1 MMDEK
6 LEMQVEKIEPDYFAQ
21 KIDTEF
27 SDAKAARL
35 EQEKIFLRA
44 HYNRKGVYDPSHSGD
59 GTTSKSFVQVT
70 APRIQTAVS
79 MVVPVLMPP
88 GDKPY
93 TIDATP
99 RETIPA
105 IAAQLA
111 AEGADEIQIEDA
123 IRKEAEFRADRL
135 GMYVD
140 DGFVE
145 TNYSSKLQMSVLD
158 AALYG
163 TGILAGPFAAEKRE
177 NLGMEEALK
186 AMENQD
192 AEDEKYKP
200 EVEYCSP
207 WDVYP
212 DPAGRCVED
221 CAYVIHRN
229 IMSVP
234 KLRDLRGKPGFDT
247 EAIDEVLDANP
258 NGNYAPEWWETTLDT
273 VNSKPQTHGP
283 ANKFQCLIRWGWISG
298 RDLRDCGKDVPDDLL
313 NEQVMAAIWKIGHK
327 VISVR
332 VSKLHKSRIPFYF
345 VPYRKVPNSIWGM
358 GVAEMMFDSQDA
370 INACERAKMDNM
382 ALASRPMA
390 VVYPSRLHPG
400 HRNIEM
406 KAGKIWVVEEAE
418 IQTSTKPV
426 DFFTPECRLDQIEV
440 VQRDH
445 FQFIQEQTGIPNALM
460 GMGGQGTHNRTAEG
474 ATLQFNAAATA
485 LKTVIYNFE
494 TYLIVPITTAMA
506 KFYQMFSDD
515 PKIMGDYRINA
526 RGLQGLMARENLVG
540 DLLNLVQIIGTVPQ
554 WAERTNLDR
563 IFDLFM
569 RAKGMTDQNI
579 GIPAEVVAEQKML
592 AAQAQGEQE
601 LAMAEAQAQMQQKQ
615 RAETAPR
622 DAMLEVL
629 KQAEPGP
636 FKTEMLGKVLQAY
649 DLMDEQIEETLE
661 TQKALEG
668 QKMLA
673 ESDKINM
680 DTKKQAIE
688 INVNQNKKRAFK
700 INRDEEGRVIGIAPE
715 DVED

>member
-1 MMDEK
+1 MNDK

-27 SDAKAARL
+27 NDAKAAKL
-35 EQEKIFLRA
+35 DQEKIFLRA
-44 HYNRKGVYDPSHSGD
+44 HYNMKGVYDPSYD
-59 GTTSKSFVQVT
+59 IAGTTSKAFVQVT

-79 MVVPVLMPP
+79 MIIPVLMPP

-93 TIDATP
+93 TVDATP
-99 RETIPA
+99 RETIPS
-105 IAAQLA
+105 IAAQLV
-111 AEGADEIQIEDA
+111 AEGADEIAIEDA
-123 IRKEAEFRADRL
+123 IRKEAESRADRL
-135 GMYVD
+135 AMYVD

-145 TNYSSKLQMSVLD
+145 TQYASKLQMSVLD
-158 AALYG
+158 ASVYG

-186 AMENQD
+186 ALENPD

-200 EVEYCSP
+200 EVEYVSP

-212 DPAGRCVED
+212 DPTARCVED
-221 CAYVIHRN
+221 CGYVIHRN
-229 IMSVP
+229 IMSVA
-234 KLRDLRGKPGFDT
+234 KVRELRHKPGFDV
-247 EAIDEVLDANP
+247 EAIDEVLNATP
-258 NGNYAPEWWETTLDT
+258 NGNFTPEWWETTLDT
-273 VNSKPQTHGP
+273 VNSRQQTNGP
-283 ANKFQCLIRWGWISG
+283 ANKFVCLIRWGWISG
-298 RDLRDCGKDVPDDLL
+298 RDLRDCGKEVPDELL

-332 VSKLHKSRIPFYF
+332 VSKLHKNRIPFYF

-382 ALASRPMA
+382 ALSSRPMA

-400 HRNIEM
+400 HRDIEM

-418 IQTSTKPV
+418 IQSQYKPV
-426 DFFTPECRLDQIEV
+426 DFFVPDCRLDQIEA

-445 FQFIQEQTGIPNALM
+445 FQFVQEQTGIPNALM

-494 TYLIVPITTAMA
+494 TYLIIPITTAMA

-515 PKIMGDYRINA
+515 PKIMGDYRIHA

-540 DLLNLVQIIGTVPQ
+540 DLLQLVQIVGTVPQ

-563 IFDLFM
+563 IFDIFM

-579 GIPAEVVAEQKML
+579 AVPSEVVAEQKML

-601 LAMAEAQAQMQQKQ
+601 LAMAEAQNQMQQKQ

-636 FKTEMLGKVLQAY
+636 FKTEMLGKVLDAY
-649 DLMDEQIEETLE
+649 DLMDEQIAQTLE
-661 TQKALEG
+661 AQKALEAN
-668 QKMLA
+668 KMLA
-673 ESDKINM
+673 ESEELNLRA
-680 DTKKQAIE
+680 Q
-688 INVNQNKKRAFK
+688 NQGASM
-700 INRDEEGRVIGIAPE
+700 NRGHTGEMY
-715 DVED
+715 

>member
-1 MMDEK
+1 MNDK

-27 SDAKAARL
+27 NDAKAAKL
-35 EQEKIFLRA
+35 DQEKIFLRA
-44 HYNRKGVYDPSHSGD
+44 HYNMKGVYDPSYD
-59 GTTSKSFVQVT
+59 LAGTTSRAFVQVT

-79 MVVPVLMPP
+79 MIIPVLMPP

-99 RETIPA
+99 RESIPS
-105 IAAQLA
+105 IAAQLV
-111 AEGADEIQIEDA
+111 AEGADEIAIEDA
-123 IRKEAEFRADRL
+123 IRKEAEYRADRL
-135 GMYVD
+135 AMYVD

-145 TNYSSKLQMSVLD
+145 TQYASKLQMSVLD
-158 AALYG
+158 ASVYG

-186 AMENQD
+186 ALENPD

-200 EVEYCSP
+200 EVEYVSP

-212 DPAGRCVED
+212 DPTARCVED
-221 CAYVIHRN
+221 CGYVIHRN
-229 IMSVP
+229 IMSVA
-234 KLRDLRGKPGFDT
+234 KVRELRHKPGFDV
-247 EAIDEVLDANP
+247 EAIDEVLDATP
-258 NGNYAPEWWETTLDT
+258 NGNFTPEWWETTLDT
-273 VNSKPQTHGP
+273 VNSRQQTNGP
-283 ANKFQCLIRWGWISG
+283 ANKFVCLIRWGWISG
-298 RDLRDCGKDVPDDLL
+298 RDLRDCGKEVPEELL

-332 VSKLHKSRIPFYF
+332 VSKLHKNRIPFYF

-382 ALASRPMA
+382 ALSAKPQP
-390 VVYPSRLHPG
+390 VVYPDLLMPG
-400 HRNIEM
+400 HRDIELR
-406 KAGKIWVVEEAE
+406 GGRIWVAE
-418 IQTSTKPV
+418 RSELNDQRKPV
-426 DFFTPECRLDQIEV
+426 EFLNIPSTFTEIDA
-440 VQRDH
+440 VQQRH

-494 TYLIVPITTAMA
+494 TYLIIPITTAMA

-515 PKIMGDYRINA
+515 PKIMGDYRIHA

-540 DLLNLVQIIGTVPQ
+540 DLLQLVQIVGTVPQ

-563 IFDLFM
+563 IFDIFM

-579 GIPAEVVAEQKML
+579 AVPSEVVAEQKML

-636 FKTEMLGKVLQAY
+636 FKTEMLGKVLDAY
-649 DLMDEQIEETLE
+649 DLMDDNIGEALE
-661 TQKALEG
+661 TQKALEAN
-668 QKMLA
+668 KMLV
-673 ESDKINM
+673 ESEKMNIE
-680 DTKKQAIE
+680 TKKQAIE
-688 INVNQNKKRAFK
+688 INLNQNKKRKFN
-700 INRDEEGRVIGIAPE
+700 IQRDEEGRVMGIEPE
-715 DVED
+715 EMEG

>member
-1 MMDEK
+1 MNDK

-27 SDAKAARL
+27 NDAKAAKL
-35 EQEKIFLRA
+35 DQEKIFLRA
-44 HYNRKGVYDPSHSGD
+44 HYNMKGVYDPSYD
-59 GTTSKSFVQVT
+59 IAGTTSKAFVQVT

-79 MVVPVLMPP
+79 MIIPVLMPP

-99 RETIPA
+99 RETIPS
-105 IAAQLA
+105 IAAQLV
-111 AEGADEIQIEDA
+111 AEGADEIAIEDA
-123 IRKEAEFRADRL
+123 IRKEAESRADRL
-135 GMYVD
+135 AMYVD

-145 TNYSSKLQMSVLD
+145 TQYASKLQMSVLD
-158 AALYG
+158 ASVYG

-186 AMENQD
+186 ALENPD
-192 AEDEKYKP
+192 AEDDKYKP
-200 EVEYCSP
+200 EVEYVSP

-212 DPAGRCVED
+212 DPTARCVED
-221 CAYVIHRN
+221 CGYVIHRN
-229 IMSVP
+229 IMSVA
-234 KLRDLRGKPGFDT
+234 KVRELRHKPGFDV
-247 EAIDEVLDANP
+247 EAIDEVLDATP
-258 NGNYAPEWWETTLDT
+258 NGNFTPEWWETTLDT
-273 VNSKPQTHGP
+273 VNSRQQTNGP
-283 ANKFQCLIRWGWISG
+283 ANKFVCLIRWGWISG
-298 RDLRDCGKDVPDDLL
+298 RDLRDCGKEVPDELL

-332 VSKLHKSRIPFYF
+332 VSKLHKNRIPFYF

-382 ALASRPMA
+382 ALSSRPMA

-400 HRNIEM
+400 HRDIEM
-406 KAGKIWVVEEAE
+406 RAGKIWVVEEAE
-418 IQTSTKPV
+418 IQSQYKPV
-426 DFFTPECRLDQIEV
+426 DFFVPDCRLDQIEA

-445 FQFIQEQTGIPNALM
+445 FQFVQEQTGIPNALM

-494 TYLIVPITTAMA
+494 TYLIIPITTAMA

-515 PKIMGDYRINA
+515 PKIMGDYRIYA

-540 DLLNLVQIIGTVPQ
+540 DLLHLVQIVGTVPQ

-563 IFDLFM
+563 IFDIFM

-579 GIPAEVVAEQKML
+579 AVPSEVVAEQKML

-601 LAMAEAQAQMQQKQ
+601 LAMAEAQNQMQQKQ

-636 FKTEMLGKVLQAY
+636 FKTEMLGKVLDAY
-649 DLMDEQIEETLE
+649 DLMDEQIAQTLE
-661 TQKALEG
+661 AQKALEAN
-668 QKMLA
+668 KMLA
-673 ESDKINM
+673 ESEELNM
-680 DTKKQAIE
+680 RAQ
-688 INVNQNKKRAFK
+688 NQGASM
-700 INRDEEGRVIGIAPE
+700 NREQTGEMY
-715 DVED
+715 

>member
-44 HYNRKGVYDPSHSGD
+44 HYNLKGVYDPSYSLEGA
-59 GTTSKSFVQVT
+59 TSKAFVQVT

-79 MVVPVLMPP
+79 MIIPVLMPP

-177 NLGMEEALK
+177 NLGMEEAMK
-186 AMENQD
+186 ALENPD
-192 AEDEKYKP
+192 IEDEKYKP

-207 WDVYP
+207 WDIYP

-258 NGNYAPEWWETTLDT
+258 NGNYTPEWWETTLDT
-273 VNSKPQTHGP
+273 VNSEPQTHGP

-382 ALASRPMA
+382 ALTSRPQP
-390 VVYPSRLHPG
+390 VVYPDMLHPG
-400 HRNIEM
+400 HRDIEIR
-406 KAGKIWVVEEAE
+406 AGRIWVAERSE
-418 IQTSTKPV
+418 IQDQRKPV
-426 DFFTPECRLDQIEV
+426 EFLNVPSTFTEV
-440 VQRDH
+440 DAVQQRH

-540 DLLNLVQIIGTVPQ
+540 DLLQLVQIIGTVPQ

-579 GIPAEVVAEQKML
+579 AIPSEVVAEQKML

-601 LAMAEAQAQMQQKQ
+601 LAMQEAQSQMQMKR

-636 FKTEMLGKVLQAY
+636 FKTEMLGKVLESY
-649 DLMDEQIEETLE
+649 DLLDDAIKEALD
-661 TQKALEG
+661 TQKALEAN
-668 QKMLA
+668 KMLV
-673 ESDKINM
+673 ESEEMNM
-680 DTKKQAIE
+680 RVQ
-688 INVNQNKKRAFK
+688 NQGVSM
-700 INRDEEGRVIGIAPE
+700 NRGQTEEM
-715 DVED
+715 

>member
-1 MMDEK
+1 MMEEK
-6 LEMQVEKIEPDYFAQ
+6 LEAQVEKIEPDYFAG
-21 KIDTEF
+21 KIDHEF
-27 SDAKAARL
+27 INARDARY

-44 HYNRKGVYDPSHSGD
+44 HYNLKGVYDPSYSLE
-59 GTTSKSFVQVT
+59 GTTSKAFVQVT

-79 MVVPVLMPP
+79 MIIPVLMPP

-111 AEGADEIQIEDA
+111 AEGADELAIEDA

-145 TNYSSKLQMSVLD
+145 TNYASKLQMSVLD

-186 AMENQD
+186 ALENPD

-212 DPAGRCVED
+212 DPTGRCVED

-229 IMSVP
+229 ILSASKV
-234 KLRDLRGKPGFDT
+234 RDLRNKPGFDT
-247 EAIDEVLDANP
+247 DAIDEVLDHCP
-258 NGNYAPEWWETTLDT
+258 DGDWSPEWWETTLDT
-273 VNSKPQTHGP
+273 VNSKQQTRATSG
-283 ANKFQCLIRWGWISG
+283 KFTCLVRWGWISG
-298 RDLRDCGKDVPDDLL
+298 RDLRECGKEVPDDLL

-327 VISVR
+327 VVSVR
-332 VSKLHKSRIPFYF
+332 VSKLHKHRIPFYF
-345 VPYRKVPNSIWGM
+345 TPYRKVPNSIWGM

-382 ALASRPMA
+382 ALTSRPQP
-390 VVYPSRLHPG
+390 VVYPDMLHPG
-400 HRNIEM
+400 HRDIEM
-406 KAGKIWVVEEAE
+406 RAGRIWVAERSE
-418 IQTSTKPV
+418 IQDQRKPV
-426 DFFTPECRLDQIEV
+426 EFLNVPSTFTEV
-440 VQRDH
+440 DAVQQRH

-460 GMGGQGTHNRTAEG
+460 GMGGEGTHNRTAEG

-494 TYLIVPITTAMA
+494 TYLIIPLTTAMA

-579 GIPAEVVAEQKML
+579 AIPSEVVAEQKML

-601 LAMAEAQAQMQQKQ
+601 LAMQEAQAQMQQKQ
-615 RAETAPR
+615 RAGTAPR

-636 FKTEMLGKVLQAY
+636 FKTEMLGKVLESY
-649 DLMDEQIEETLE
+649 DLLDEPIQQALE
-661 TQKALEG
+661 TQKALEAN
-668 QKMLA
+668 KMLV
-673 ESDKINM
+673 ESEEMNM
-680 DTKKQAIE
+680 R
-688 INVNQNKKRAFK
+688 VQNESASM
-700 INRDEEGRVIGIAPE
+700 NREQMEEM
-715 DVED
+715 D

>member
-6 LEMQVEKIEPDYFAQ
+6 LEVQVEKIEPDYFAQ

-44 HYNRKGVYDPSHSGD
+44 HYNLKGVYDPSYSLEGA
-59 GTTSKSFVQVT
+59 TSKAFVQVT

-79 MVVPVLMPP
+79 MIIPVLMPP

-212 DPAGRCVED
+212 DPTGRCVED

-258 NGNYAPEWWETTLDT
+258 NGNYTPEWWETTLDT

-382 ALASRPMA
+382 ALTSRPQP
-390 VVYPSRLHPG
+390 VVYPDMLHPG
-400 HRNIEM
+400 HRDIEIR
-406 KAGKIWVVEEAE
+406 AGRIWVAERSE
-418 IQTSTKPV
+418 IQDQRKPV
-426 DFFTPECRLDQIEV
+426 EFLNVPSTFTEV
-440 VQRDH
+440 DAVQQRH

-526 RGLQGLMARENLVG
+526 RGLQGLMAKENLVG

-579 GIPAEVVAEQKML
+579 AIPAEVVAEQKML

-601 LAMAEAQAQMQQKQ
+601 LAMQEAQSQMQRKQ

-629 KQAEPGP
+629 KQADPGP
-636 FKTEMLGKVLQAY
+636 FKTEMLGKVLESY
-649 DLMDEQIEETLE
+649 DLLDDVIKEALD
-661 TQKALEG
+661 TQKALEAN
-668 QKMLA
+668 KMLV
-673 ESDKINM
+673 ESEEMNM
-680 DTKKQAIE
+680 RVQ
-688 INVNQNKKRAFK
+688 NQGVSM
-700 INRDEEGRVIGIAPE
+700 NREQPEEM
-715 DVED
+715 D

>member
-1 MMDEK
+1 MNDK

-27 SDAKAARL
+27 NDAKAAKL
-35 EQEKIFLRA
+35 DQEKIFLRA
-44 HYNRKGVYDPSHSGD
+44 HYNMKGVYDPSYDIAGA
-59 GTTSKSFVQVT
+59 TSKAFVQVT

-79 MVVPVLMPP
+79 MIIPVLMPP

-93 TIDATP
+93 TVDATP
-99 RETIPA
+99 RETIPS
-105 IAAQLA
+105 IAAQLV
-111 AEGADEIQIEDA
+111 AEGADEIAIEDA
-123 IRKEAEFRADRL
+123 IRKEAESRADRL

-145 TNYSSKLQMSVLD
+145 TNYASKLQMSVLD
-158 AALYG
+158 AAVYG

-186 AMENQD
+186 ALENPD

-200 EVEYCSP
+200 EVEYVSP

-212 DPAGRCVED
+212 DPTARCVED
-221 CAYVIHRN
+221 CGYVIHRN
-229 IMSVP
+229 IMSVA
-234 KLRDLRGKPGFDT
+234 KVRELRHKPGFDV
-247 EAIDEVLDANP
+247 EAIDEVLNATP
-258 NGNYAPEWWETTLDT
+258 NGNFTPEWWETTLDT
-273 VNSKPQTHGP
+273 VNSRQQTNGP
-283 ANKFQCLIRWGWISG
+283 ANKFVCLIRWGWISG
-298 RDLRDCGKDVPDDLL
+298 RDLRDCGKEVPDELL

-332 VSKLHKSRIPFYF
+332 VSKLHKNRIPFYF

-382 ALASRPMA
+382 ALSSRPMA

-400 HRNIEM
+400 HRDIEM

-418 IQTSTKPV
+418 IQSQYKPV
-426 DFFTPECRLDQIEV
+426 DFFVPDCRLDQIEA

-445 FQFIQEQTGIPNALM
+445 FQFVQEQTGIPNALM

-494 TYLIVPITTAMA
+494 TYLIIPITTAMA

-515 PKIMGDYRINA
+515 PKIMGDYRIHA

-540 DLLNLVQIIGTVPQ
+540 DLLQLVQIVGTVPQ

-579 GIPAEVVAEQKML
+579 AVPSEVVAEQKML

-601 LAMAEAQAQMQQKQ
+601 LAMAEAQNQMQQKQ

-636 FKTEMLGKVLQAY
+636 FKTEMLGKVLDAY
-649 DLMDEQIEETLE
+649 DLMDEQIAQTLE
-661 TQKALEG
+661 TQKALEAN
-668 QKMLA
+668 KMLA
-673 ESDKINM
+673 ESEELNM
-680 DTKKQAIE
+680 RAQ
-688 INVNQNKKRAFK
+688 NQGASM
-700 INRDEEGRVIGIAPE
+700 NREQMEEM
-715 DVED
+715 D

>member
-44 HYNRKGVYDPSHSGD
+44 HYNLKGVYDPSYSLE
-59 GTTSKSFVQVT
+59 GTTSKAFVQVT

-79 MVVPVLMPP
+79 MIIPVLMPP
-88 GDKPY
+88 GDNPY

-177 NLGMEEALK
+177 NLGMEEALR

-212 DPAGRCVED
+212 DPTGRCVED

-258 NGNYAPEWWETTLDT
+258 NGNYTPEWWETTLDT

-313 NEQVMAAIWKIGHK
+313 NEHVMAAIWKIGHK

-382 ALASRPMA
+382 ALTSRPQP
-390 VVYPSRLHPG
+390 VVYPDMLHPG
-400 HRNIEM
+400 HRDIEIR
-406 KAGKIWVVEEAE
+406 AGRIWVAERSE
-418 IQTSTKPV
+418 IQDQRKPV
-426 DFFTPECRLDQIEV
+426 EFLNVPSTFTEV
-440 VQRDH
+440 DAVQQRH
-445 FQFIQEQTGIPNALM
+445 FQFVQEQTGIPNALM

-526 RGLQGLMARENLVG
+526 RGLQGLMAKENLVG

-563 IFDLFM
+563 VFDLFM

-579 GIPAEVVAEQKML
+579 AIPSEVVAEQKML

-601 LAMAEAQAQMQQKQ
+601 LAMQEAQSQMQQKR

-629 KQAEPGP
+629 KQADPGP
-636 FKTEMLGKVLQAY
+636 FKTEMLGKVLESY
-649 DLMDEQIEETLE
+649 DLLDDVLKEALD
-661 TQKALEG
+661 TQKALEAN
-668 QKMLA
+668 KMLV
-673 ESDKINM
+673 ESEEMNM
-680 DTKKQAIE
+680 RVQ
-688 INVNQNKKRAFK
+688 NQGVSM
-700 INRDEEGRVIGIAPE
+700 NREQPEEM
-715 DVED
+715 